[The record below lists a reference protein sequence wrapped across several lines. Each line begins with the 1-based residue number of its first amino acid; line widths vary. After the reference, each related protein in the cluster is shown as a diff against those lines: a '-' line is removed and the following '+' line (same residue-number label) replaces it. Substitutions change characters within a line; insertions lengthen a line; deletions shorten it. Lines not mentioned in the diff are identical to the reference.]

1 MPTRNKL
8 VLNSRTIDV
17 DGIGH
22 VTLERSL
29 RARRVI
35 ISIRPFK
42 GVRVAVPRRES
53 FKNAENF
60 VFLKAGWIK
69 KHLERMKQYEKRR
82 ETVRDNLGDIDMA
95 AAKETITGRL
105 KQLAER
111 HGFRYNKVTFRG
123 QRTVWGSCSPRN
135 NISLNIK
142 LVRLPEELMDYVLLH
157 ELVHTQ
163 EHNHGK
169 KFWAELDKYVGNA
182 RVVAKILRARGLGV
196 R

>member
-1 MPTRNKL
+1 
-8 VLNSRTIDV
+8 VINSSVIHV
-17 DGIGH
+17 DGIGQ

-29 RARRVI
+29 RARRVV

-53 FKNAENF
+53 FKNAEGF
-60 VFLKAGWIK
+60 VHSKAGWIK
-69 KHLERMKQYEKRR
+69 KNLERMKQYEKQ
-82 ETVRDNLGDIDMA
+82 TVPDIIDDIDTTV
-95 AAKETITGRL
+95 AKEIITSRL

-111 HGFRYNKVTFRG
+111 HGFRYNRLTLRK

-142 LVRLPEELMDYVLLH
+142 LVKLPEELMDYVILH
-157 ELVHTQ
+157 ELVHTH

-169 KFWAELDKYVGNA
+169 KFWAKLDGYVGDA
-182 RVVAKILRARGLGV
+182 RATAKRLRARGLGV
-196 R
+196 G

>member
-1 MPTRNKL
+1 MKP
-8 VLNSRTIDV
+8 NSYVIEV

-53 FKNAENF
+53 FKNAEGF
-60 VFLKAGWIK
+60 VLLKAGWIK
-69 KHLERMKQYEKRR
+69 KNLERMKQYEKQR
-82 ETVRDNLGDIDMA
+82 ETAPDNLDDINIV
-95 AAKETITGRL
+95 AAKETITSRL

-111 HGFRYNKVTFRG
+111 HGFRYNKLTLRR

-142 LVRLPEELMDYVLLH
+142 LVKLPEEMMDYVILH
-157 ELVHTQ
+157 ELVHTR

-169 KFWAELDKYVGNA
+169 KFWAELDKYAGNA
-182 RVVAKILRARGLGV
+182 RATAKRLRARGLGV
-196 R
+196 G